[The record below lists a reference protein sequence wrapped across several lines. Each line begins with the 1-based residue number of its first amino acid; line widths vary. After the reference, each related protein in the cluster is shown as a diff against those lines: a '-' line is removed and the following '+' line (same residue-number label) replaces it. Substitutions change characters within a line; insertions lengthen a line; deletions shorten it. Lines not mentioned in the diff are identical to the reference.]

1 MTAHTVAT
9 APERMTRVM
18 GMKSAIAR
26 VFKKNKPST
35 EDDGGVKVIK
45 DWDKAPPMDPS
56 ELEKARK
63 GSLDIDRP
71 VGIDISNENDDTI
84 GLDDDDES
92 MTPEERVEAEV
103 LERSELVKADEVR
116 DALKDELRDSYQ
128 MAISLAEKVDKHLDT
143 QEERSKRL
151 LEIAENIPTALE
163 SLGSIGKG
171 QSELRSAVT
180 DLAETFR
187 DGQASTQQGLAKQLA
202 SLGRVEGLI
211 AEANESQREIRASIE
226 SLSSAF
232 TEITESNK
240 RLGDTLTDMKRRD
253 IEREERLEAAN
264 GRTHQLLM
272 GVVVGGGIIGAL
284 ALVTLVILVFVQAGV
299 IGG

>member
-1 MTAHTVAT
+1 
-9 APERMTRVM
+9 M

-26 VFKKNKPST
+26 VFKKNKPSY
-35 EDDGGVKVIK
+35 EDSGGVTVIK

-56 ELEKARK
+56 EMEKARK
-63 GSLDIDRP
+63 GSLDVDRP
-71 VGIDISNENDDTI
+71 VGIDISNPNDETI
-84 GLDDDDES
+84 GLDDDDA

-143 QEERSKRL
+143 QEERSRRL